1 MPPRATLF
9 ARKSVAANPTDSR
22 GVLFFAQT
30 ANREARKQAEVRKI
44 SRQATRSVFRG
55 ASIAATIALC
65 ATAALGAGIS
75 ARRNSRSQS
84 GAEGGPKPNF
94 REVKDET
101 GRTVKIPISVKR
113 VVSLAPSLTETL
125 YALGLQDIL
134 VGDTDFCD
142 YPDDAKKKHKVGG
155 AKNPNLEE
163 VAALH
168 PDLVLVTKE
177 LNRLETVTALEQMGI
192 PAYATNPNTVEEVVS
207 STERLADVLGSPAA
221 GTDLAAKLE
230 KRLAELKQR
239 LAGVPPKRVLF
250 VVWSEPLISTGQHTF
265 VADALRHAGAESIV
279 QSRQDWPQV
288 SLEEVVHFQPDYLV
302 FASSHSEAV
311 AQDVDTLAKR
321 PGWESL
327 EAVKLRKFVVVS
339 DAVNRPAPRIVSAI
353 EDLARQLHPEA
364 FAPAPNA
371 AAGSGSRTRK
381 QKQEACACAR

>member
-1 MPPRATLF
+1 MPPRAALF

-22 GVLFFAQT
+22 GVLFFVQA

-44 SRQATRSVFRG
+44 SPQATRAVFRG
-55 ASIAATIALC
+55 AGIAATIALC
-65 ATAALGAGIS
+65 AAALGAGIS

-84 GAEGGPKPNF
+84 GAGGRPKPNF

-101 GRTVKIPISVKR
+101 GRTLKIPFSVKR

-142 YPDDAKKKHKVGG
+142 YPEGAKKKHKVGG

-239 LAGVPPKRVLF
+239 LTRVQPKRVLF

-265 VADALRHAGAESIV
+265 VADALRRAGAESIV

-288 SLEEVVHFQPDYLV
+288 SLEEVVHLQPDYLV

-321 PGWESL
+321 PGWKLL
-327 EAVKLRKFVVVS
+327 EAVKQRKFVVIS

-364 FAPAPNA
+364 FTPAPNSA
-371 AAGSGSRTRK
+371 EPGSRA
-381 QKQEACACAR
+381 QKHEEEAYACAR

>member
-1 MPPRATLF
+1 M
-9 ARKSVAANPTDSR
+9 
-22 GVLFFAQT
+22 
-30 ANREARKQAEVRKI
+30 RKI
-44 SRQATRSVFRG
+44 GRPATRAVFRG
-55 ASIAATIALC
+55 ASVAATIALC
-65 ATAALGAGIS
+65 AAAALGAAIS
-75 ARRNSRSQS
+75 SGRQSQS
-84 GAEGGPKPNF
+84 SSGTEARPKPHF
-94 REVKDET
+94 REVQDET
-101 GRTVKIPISVKR
+101 GRTVRIPLSVRR

-142 YPDDAKKKHKVGG
+142 YPEDARKKHKVGG

-207 STERLADVLGSPAA
+207 STERLAEVLGSPASGA
-221 GTDLAAKLE
+221 NLAAQLE
-230 KRLAELKQR
+230 RRLADLKQR
-239 LAGVPPKRVLF
+239 LTGVRPKRVLF

-279 QSRQDWPQV
+279 ESRQDWPQV
-288 SLEEVVHFQPDYLV
+288 SLEEVVHLQPDYLV

-327 EAVKLRKFVVVS
+327 GAVKQRKFVVIS

-353 EDLARQLHPEA
+353 EDLARQLHPEV
-364 FAPAPNA
+364 FASAPNA
-371 AAGSGSRTRK
+371 AQPNSQSPEQR
-381 QKQEACACAR
+381 EEVCACAR